1 MFCDDDD
8 ADVDDVDD
16 SFSLC
21 FSLVLSLFCFDERR
35 QYAEIQTVRWR
46 KRGDDESRSRRES
59 NNKFQFWRR
68 TFVDPF
74 LLSKKKNSPSSA
86 EDLLDHG
93 EQGQRR
99 RGADQPASQRRGT
112 LVPLRERGSVA
123 SGAGRRDE
131 LVRRGAARI
140 APPARKTS
148 DGRRRELFDGG
159 LVRLAVPAK
168 QGAGDDDGRSGRSPP
183 LAGASSRSG
192 EASPE
197 RESSSSSGHC

>member
-1 MFCDDDD
+1 MTKAGAGEKATISSNFGDELSSIPS
-8 ADVDDVDD
+8 
-16 SFSLC
+16 SF
-21 FSLVLSLFCFDERR
+21 
-35 QYAEIQTVRWR
+35 Q
-46 KRGDDESRSRRES
+46 
-59 NNKFQFWRR
+59 
-68 TFVDPF
+68 
-74 LLSKKKNSPSSA
+74 KKKNSPSSA